1 MLLQSVVKFQTH
13 ENKEFK
19 ELDNSTICSL
29 DFATQRIRE
38 LEMDLAQAKV
48 AQVESECHSQN
59 LQHQLS
65 SLAAKAA
72 AATQPSNTT
81 ATTHPWKLKWDTVV
95 NNIPSVAQTIPTF
108 QSHISDIAQQLNSFD
123 ETK

>member
-1 MLLQSVVKFQTH
+1 MQKH
-13 ENKEFK
+13 DNKEVK

-29 DFATQRIRE
+29 DHASQRIRE
-38 LEMDLAQAKV
+38 LEMRLAQSKV
-48 AQVESECHSQN
+48 SQVESECQNQN

-65 SLAAKAA
+65 TLMAK
-72 AATQPSNTT
+72 TTLQQPSSASNS
-81 ATTHPWKLKWDTVV
+81 WKTKWDNVV

-108 QSHISDIAQQLNSFD
+108 QSHISDIANQLNSFD